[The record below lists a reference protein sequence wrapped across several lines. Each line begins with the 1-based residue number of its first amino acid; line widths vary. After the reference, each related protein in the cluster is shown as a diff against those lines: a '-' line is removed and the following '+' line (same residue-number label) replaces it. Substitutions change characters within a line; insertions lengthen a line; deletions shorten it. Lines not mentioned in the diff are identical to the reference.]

1 MVNRTQQSTTKR
13 LMMVLAA
20 TSTLVVLVRRAAQPA
35 DASEVR
41 RARGY
46 FAIVFAT
53 AFVLARGSATQA
65 PSWVWETHRSV
76 EKSLRKRHH
85 PVTTAAAAAVD
96 AAALPRFRRDAA
108 NSSCIQ
114 DAYIGNQ
121 CCAGACGTSYF
132 ACFDCLSTP
141 EQDPYSYGGPSC
153 FVEGSCIAQAS
164 ERVCAPPARLQF
176 DVNDGTPY
184 AGWCLCPKGSFCHG
198 DGCNSNTTAEAG
210 PPPRDRWHTDTVSEG
225 VESMSQCAYPPQ
237 DKCPPKRNGATV
249 SDDSH

>member
-1 MVNRTQQSTTKR
+1 MV
-13 LMMVLAA
+13 VA
-20 TSTLVVLVRRAAQPA
+20 T
-35 DASEVR
+35 
-41 RARGY
+41 RGY
-46 FAIVFAT
+46 LAIVFAS
-53 AFVLARGSATQA
+53 AFILARGSATQA
-65 PSWVWETHRSV
+65 PSWVWEP
-76 EKSLRKRHH
+76 HH
-85 PVTTAAAAAVD
+85 PAAAAT
-96 AAALPRFRRDAA
+96 ALPRFRRNSDAA
-108 NSSCIQ
+108 DGSCIQ

-132 ACFDCLSTP
+132 ACFECLSTP

-225 VESMSQCAYPPQ
+225 AESMPVRELSRCHSVHIHPKINVHRSIMGHSFLTILLLNPFTPPFPRRTVPGLPLLSVAAFPLPAT
-237 DKCPPKRNGATV
+237 CNG
-249 SDDSH
+249 SRQQR